1 MEYLIVKWV
10 HVLTSTLLFGTGV
23 GSAFYLFAISLGRD
37 TRAVATITR
46 YVVIADWIFTATTI
60 VLQPLTGWY
69 LMRLMGLTMEAR
81 WIAWSVAL
89 FALATA
95 CWLPV
100 LWLQV
105 RMRDVSGEAAA
116 RGEPL
121 PRLYW
126 RYFTWWTALGFPALF
141 AFLAVF
147 YLMVAKPY

>member
-10 HVLTSTLLFGTGV
+10 HVLSSTILFGTGV
-23 GSAFYLFAISLGRD
+23 GTAFYLFAISLGRD

-46 YVVIADWIFTATTI
+46 YVVVADWIFTASTI
-60 VLQPLTGWY
+60 VLQPLSGWY
-69 LMRLMGLTMEAR
+69 LMHLMGLTMEAR

-105 RMRDVSGEAAA
+105 RMRDVANAAA
-116 RGEPL
+116 TRGEPL
-121 PRLYW
+121 PRRYW
-126 RYFTWWTALGFPALF
+126 RYFAWWTALGFPALF